1 MKRRSFVLMLVFG
14 CLAIFGFSTE
24 VSADVPVY
32 RLYNPNSGEHFYT
45 IHMHE
50 KVNCIRAGWR
60 DEGIGWRAPETGDRV
75 FRAYNPNAG
84 DHHYTRNNLEVAWLK
99 SLGWWD
105 EGEVFFSPEVTWPK
119 VNLYRLYNPNAK
131 AGAHH
136 YTPHLSERNHLIRV
150 GWRDEGIGFYA
161 SSIK

>member
-84 DHHYTRNNLEVAWLK
+84 DHHYT
-99 SLGWWD
+99 
-105 EGEVFFSPEVTWPK
+105 
-119 VNLYRLYNPNAK
+119 
-131 AGAHH
+131 
-136 YTPHLSERNHLIRV
+136 PHLSERNHLIRV